1 MTLGE
6 AYPQQQ
12 ARLRQMLVNG
22 REIGPAGAFYCATI
36 EDVLQRAD
44 KAAIEQDLPEMIK
57 IYQEMLE
64 MKE

>member
-12 ARLRQMLVNG
+12 ARLRQMLANG
-22 REIGPAGAFYCATI
+22 REIGPSGAFYCAVI

-44 KAAIEQDLPEMIK
+44 KAVIEQDLPEMIK
-57 IYQEMLE
+57 IYPRDG
-64 MKE
+64 